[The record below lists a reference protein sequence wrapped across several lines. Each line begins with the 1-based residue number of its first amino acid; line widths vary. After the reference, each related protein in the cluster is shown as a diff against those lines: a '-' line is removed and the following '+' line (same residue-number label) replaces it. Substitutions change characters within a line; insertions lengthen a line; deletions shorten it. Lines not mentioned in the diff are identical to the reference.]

1 MRGQSKVGT
10 ASPAAIHS
18 SPEVR
23 VQLTKRQLEIALL
36 IADGL
41 STKEIA
47 DRLEVSPKTMKFHR
61 SNIYQAV
68 GVNRTALLVRYLIRK
83 RLLKP

>member
-1 MRGQSKVGT
+1 
-10 ASPAAIHS
+10 
-18 SPEVR
+18 

-47 DRLEVSPKTMKFHR
+47 DRFDLAGKTVEYHH
-61 SNIYQAV
+61 SNIHQAV
-68 GVNRTALLVRYLIRK
+68 GVSTALLGRYLIRK

>member
-1 MRGQSKVGT
+1 MRGQSKVETTSPT
-10 ASPAAIHS
+10 ARHS
-18 SPEVR
+18 SPKGR

-47 DRLEVSPKTMKFHR
+47 DRLDVTPKTVEFHR
-61 SNIYQAV
+61 SKIYRAV
-68 GVNRTALLVRYLIRK
+68 EVKSTALLVRYLIRK